1 MGPGAPCP
9 DPRSAH
15 RVKIARS
22 MPIPPLPQLSL
33 AKSEKSGRHVVL
45 GHDIPKPR
53 LTLAGLFLCV
63 AYLGL
68 PVVILGNLL
77 DLVFQLLF
85 GWCIGVW
92 CLFPS

>member
-1 MGPGAPCP
+1 
-9 DPRSAH
+9 
-15 RVKIARS
+15 
-22 MPIPPLPQLSL
+22 MPITPVPQLSL

-53 LTLAGLFLCV
+53 LTLMGLVLCV
-63 AYLGL
+63 VYLGL

-77 DLVFQLLF
+77 DLLFQLLF

-92 CLFPS
+92 CLYPS